1 MWKRNRGK
9 WKMTNN
15 SDEEATRNSD
25 NESEVQY
32 IQTKNNN
39 DDDDVI
45 EGDISNPVLLD
56 GADGRISDDDDGM
69 MDCNDK

>member
-39 DDDDVI
+39 DDVI